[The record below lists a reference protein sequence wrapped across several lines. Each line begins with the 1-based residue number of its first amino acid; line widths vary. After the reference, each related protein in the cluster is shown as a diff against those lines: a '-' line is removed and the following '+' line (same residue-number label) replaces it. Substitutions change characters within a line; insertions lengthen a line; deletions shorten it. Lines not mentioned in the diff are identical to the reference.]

1 MVQKRKFLL
10 IKWDIEVGE
19 AMEVPCVQI
28 LVLDHITNVLD
39 HIEVLDHIALCPIT
53 TLPTLSKYSMP
64 NFNQTMYKFI
74 SGVESPQLYYFR
86 IQLTWATSLLEA
98 L

>member
-39 HIEVLDHIALCPIT
+39 HIALCPIT

-64 NFNQTMYKFI
+64 NFNLTMYKFI
-74 SGVESPQLYYFR
+74 SGVESPQLYYFK
-86 IQLTWATSLLEA
+86 IQLT
-98 L
+98 